1 MEPSSA
7 QKNSRKKNTKKGDKG
22 DPKGEMPAAAPVP
35 MSMQMPFPMA
45 PPASVPKMEPYGPS
59 FSNQFFKCEPGTQ
72 EGSASPGLAEIPDFQ
87 HQLSQAMSPN
97 SMPYQPHMPRYVPHG
112 MQFPMVSGVS
122 PSFSSPNISH
132 YGDSYSSMAPSNDV
146 SIQNFSL
153 QQPAFH
159 NAPVI
164 TWEPPAP
171 AQGEHTPVDHTPV
184 KIEDELEIVEKTAFH
199 DVFRDVPVKVEE
211 ICKG

>member
-1 MEPSSA
+1 
-7 QKNSRKKNTKKGDKG
+7 
-22 DPKGEMPAAAPVP
+22 
-35 MSMQMPFPMA
+35 
-45 PPASVPKMEPYGPS
+45 
-59 FSNQFFKCEPGTQ
+59 
-72 EGSASPGLAEIPDFQ
+72 
-87 HQLSQAMSPN
+87 
-97 SMPYQPHMPRYVPHG
+97 
-112 MQFPMVSGVS
+112 
-122 PSFSSPNISH
+122 
-132 YGDSYSSMAPSNDV
+132 MAPSNDV